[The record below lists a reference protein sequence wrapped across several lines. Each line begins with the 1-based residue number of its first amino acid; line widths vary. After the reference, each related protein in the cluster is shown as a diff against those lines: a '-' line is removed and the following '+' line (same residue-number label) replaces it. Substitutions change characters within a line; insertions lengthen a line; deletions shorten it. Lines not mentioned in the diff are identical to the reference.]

1 MVAVMM
7 MVLVWATAV
16 MGLVE
21 VTVTMILVEVMEGQ
35 GRWDVVVVM
44 VVVA

>member
-16 MGLVE
+16 MGLVD
-21 VTVTMILVEVMEGQ
+21 VTVTVILVEVME